1 MMVSYYQMLNL
12 MKGINCTVL
21 LYLSGFELVTPKYN
35 WLNNGWCLKNIEIK
49 HQIGSLML
57 RIHVKSYHI
66 DIIGV
71 LQSFSNE
78 FFIAMLANCVVGS
91 KRFCL
96 YMSQFQPSSSM
107 DQPHQGRL
115 LFRRWF
121 AVVWERP
128 TLVLTA
134 SWPMTYLRLLQ
145 RQRNICKTTR

>member
-1 MMVSYYQMLNL
+1 

-35 WLNNGWCLKNIEIK
+35 WLNNGWCLKNIGIK

-91 KRFCL
+91 KKILPL
-96 YMSQFQPSSSM
+96 YVTVPAIIIHG
-107 DQPHQGRL
+107 P
-115 LFRRWF
+115 
-121 AVVWERP
+121 
-128 TLVLTA
+128 TA
-134 SWPMTYLRLLQ
+134 SG
-145 RQRNICKTTR
+145 KTTISKMVCSSLRTAYISADSLLADDVSATAAEAKKHLQNNQVGSL